1 MIEALSTMLDA
12 AVGRDGR
19 SQAPLSEELKYVDA
33 YLYITKERLGERLML
48 RTMTTGSGSAG

>member
-33 YLYITKERLGERLML
+33 YLYITKERLGREYRSF
-48 RTMTTGSGSAG
+48 RGRWR

>member
-33 YLYITKERLGERLML
+33 YLYITASASA
-48 RTMTTGSGSAG
+48 SG